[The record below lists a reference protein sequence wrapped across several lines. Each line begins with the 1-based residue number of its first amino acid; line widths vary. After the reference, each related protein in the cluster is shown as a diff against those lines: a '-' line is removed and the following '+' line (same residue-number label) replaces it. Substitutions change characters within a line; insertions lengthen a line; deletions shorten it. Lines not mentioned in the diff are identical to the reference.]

1 MLIDDNPGDAIL
13 LREALKLADTS
24 VTFEAFQD
32 GKKAVQ
38 ELELRYKT
46 EEKDDNFLPDLIVLD
61 LNMPG
66 LNGLDVM
73 AKLKKHKFLRYI
85 PVVMMTTSSLTSD
98 AKDCYDAHA
107 NSVMVKPMDFDE
119 YVGIIKTMTQYWFN
133 TVKKVEYE

>member
-13 LREALKLADTS
+13 LREALKLAASD
-24 VTFEAFQD
+24 VLFEAFQD
-32 GKKAVQ
+32 GKKALQ
-38 ELELRYKT
+38 ELERRYKT
-46 EEKDDNFLPDLIVLD
+46 EEKDENFLPDLIVLD

-66 LNGLDVM
+66 LSGLDVM
-73 AKLKKHKFLRYI
+73 TKLKKHKFLRYI

-107 NSVMVKPMDFDE
+107 NSVIVKPMDFDN
-119 YVGIIKTMTQYWFN
+119 YVDIIRLITQYWFK